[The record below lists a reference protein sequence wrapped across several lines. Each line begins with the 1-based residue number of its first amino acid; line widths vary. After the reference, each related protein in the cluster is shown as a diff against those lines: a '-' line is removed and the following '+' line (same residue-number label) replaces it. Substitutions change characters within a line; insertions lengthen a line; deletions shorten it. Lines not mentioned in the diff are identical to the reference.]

1 MKEVRTINKKASAG
15 PHKKNLAFAA
25 VTIASVLFLVFLII
39 YM

>member
-25 VTIASVLFLVFLII
+25 VTLSLIHI
-39 YM
+39 